1 MLYETITKILNKAK
15 AEMVDLLVARD
26 MLLMGATEE
35 DKVALNEAADVLTG
49 RIYTAITALRKAGD
63 EDTVK
68 ELCGYLEA
76 GKTGEVEEILE
87 DLKI

>member
-26 MLLMGATEE
+26 MLLMSATEE
-35 DKVALNEAADVLTG
+35 DKVALNKAADILTG
-49 RIYTAITALRKAGD
+49 RIYTAITTLRKAGD

-68 ELCGYLEA
+68 ELCDYLET